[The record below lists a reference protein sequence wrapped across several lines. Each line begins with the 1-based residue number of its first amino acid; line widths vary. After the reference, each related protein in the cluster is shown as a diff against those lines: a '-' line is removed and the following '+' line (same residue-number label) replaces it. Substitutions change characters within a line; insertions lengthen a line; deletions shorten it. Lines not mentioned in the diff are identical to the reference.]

1 MILQALE
8 QLRPGCKVQVK
19 YNNDGTYDV
28 LSYEH
33 PEQQPTEQELNSK
46 LVELRQLE
54 PMRLL
59 REERSRRLMETDW
72 WTSRAFDGVAMSQE
86 QIDYRQAL
94 RDIPSISSP
103 KIDEN
108 GQLINVTW
116 PTKPE

>member
-19 YNNDGTYDV
+19 YNNDGTYII

-33 PEQQPTEQELNSK
+33 PEQRPTEEELNSK

-59 REERSRRLMETDW
+59 REERDRRIAETDW
-72 WTSRAFDGVAMSQE
+72 WAGQDLIMSQA
-86 QIDYRQAL
+86 QKNYRKDL
-94 RDIPSISSP
+94 RDLP
-103 KIDEN
+103 KYAKPKLDEQGN
-108 GQLINVTW
+108 LTNITW